1 MTGEELKKI
10 LKLNDVNQTE
20 LANKLGLSPQAL
32 RSRLQTK
39 NVNEEFYRKIESVL
53 GFRLK
58 KDISVAGDQQ
68 PPSDGSLST
77 IQALTEM
84 LRMSEQRYNTLL
96 KDYNDMKTEYE
107 SQVKGLQNALMEAI
121 SKMPVVPVEY
131 QSVKSPE
138 EFKKDLLVG

>member
-68 PPSDGSLST
+68 QPSDGSLST